1 MAAETT
7 TRETA
12 DAEAALVLSW
22 RFDVLLHAGYPR
34 DDAFALARSASADLH
49 LATRLLRLGCPP
61 ATAMRIL
68 L

>member
-7 TRETA
+7 TRDTA

-22 RFDVLLHAGYPR
+22 RFDVLLRAGYGR
-34 DDAFALARSASADLH
+34 EEAFVLARAAADLH
-49 LATRLLRLGCPP
+49 LATRLLALGCPP
-61 ATAMRIL
+61 RTALRIL